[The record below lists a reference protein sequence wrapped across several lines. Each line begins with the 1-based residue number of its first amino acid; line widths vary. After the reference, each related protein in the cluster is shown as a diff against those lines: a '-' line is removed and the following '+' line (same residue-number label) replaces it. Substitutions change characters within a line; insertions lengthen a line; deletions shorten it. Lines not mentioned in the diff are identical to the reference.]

1 MISDISPENSAFL
14 DFVVATG
21 KFASRE
27 AAIDEAVRIMR
38 ECQSPSGVTMSE
50 RKKSAEQWIKDLREW
65 AASHPP
71 VTHFVDDSRE
81 SIYEGR
87 GE

>member
-1 MISDISPENSAFL
+1 MISDISPENSDFL

-21 KFASRE
+21 RFVSRE

-38 ECQSPSGVTMSE
+38 EGHAPGDVRPSE

-65 AASHPP
+65 AERQPP
-71 VTHFVDDSRE
+71 VAHFVDDSRE
-81 SIYEGR
+81 SIYEGC